1 MGRLANV
8 LSEVLS
14 PFVVVAA
21 VLLLVGLLTDPNWLL
36 STSVSAGLIC
46 GVPLSLSLVMARRGL
61 VSDRFILHRHQR
73 HVFYALSLASMVGG
87 AALVHVLPTGQD
99 MRLVSNLAVGT
110 LVAVMVI
117 NAWVKISIHALA
129 AAIMAVVL
137 PAALPYW
144 PVVLA
149 AALAWLSVCWSRV
162 YLDRHQVI
170 DVSLGSALGG
180 AVGLVFLALADGL
193 PTPA

>member
-1 MGRLANV
+1 MRRLASA

-14 PFVVVAA
+14 PFVVLAA
-21 VLLLVGLLTDPNWLL
+21 VLLIVGLLTDPNWLL
-36 STSVSAGLIC
+36 STSVAAGLIC
-46 GVPLSLSLVMARRGL
+46 GIPLVLSLVMTRRGL

-73 HVFYALSLASMVGG
+73 HVFYALSLVSLLAG
-87 AALVHVLPTGQD
+87 AVLVQVLPTGHD
-99 MRLVSNLAVGT
+99 MRLVSILAVGT
-110 LVAVMVI
+110 LVVVMVI
-117 NAWVKISIHALA
+117 NAWIKISIHALA

-144 PVVLA
+144 PVALA

-170 DVSLGSALGG
+170 DVSLGSVLGG
-180 AVGLVFLALADGL
+180 AVGLVFLALAEGL

>member
-1 MGRLANV
+1 M

-14 PFVVVAA
+14 PFVVLAA
-21 VLLLVGLLTDPNWLL
+21 LLGIVGWLTDPNWLL

-46 GVPLSLSLVMARRGL
+46 GVPLLLSLVMTRRGL

-73 HVFYALSLASMVGG
+73 HLFYALSLGSMLTG
-87 AALVHVLPTGQD
+87 AVLVQILPTGQD
-99 MRLVSNLAVGT
+99 MRLVSILAVGT
-110 LVAVMVI
+110 LLVVMAI
-117 NAWVKISIHALA
+117 NAWIKISIHALA

-137 PAALPYW
+137 PAAFPYW
-144 PVVLA
+144 PV
-149 AALAWLSVCWSRV
+149 ALVAIIAWLSACWSRV
-162 YLDRHQVI
+162 YLDRHQMM

-180 AVGLVFLALADGL
+180 AVGFVFLALAEGL